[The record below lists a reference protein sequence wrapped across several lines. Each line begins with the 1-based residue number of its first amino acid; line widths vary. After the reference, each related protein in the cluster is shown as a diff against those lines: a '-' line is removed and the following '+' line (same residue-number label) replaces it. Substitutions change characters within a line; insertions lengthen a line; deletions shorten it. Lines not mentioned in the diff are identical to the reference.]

1 LPRWKQASPFFS
13 KAIPAN
19 AVFYIQKGRIKL
31 TVNLQRGKEATNALL
46 GVGNFLIACN
56 LASCPSCP

>member
-19 AVFYIQKGRIKL
+19 AVFYIQKGQNQ
-31 TVNLQRGKEATNALL
+31 THGNLQRGKKATIALL